1 MALPKRS
8 EVPVNE
14 TWDLTAIYPDKK
26 AWKADMVAVRELVTQ
41 FQNNYRSK
49 LTEAKII
56 IAALHDLETIYQK
69 LSWIEHY
76 AFLPQTT
83 DMTNPEYNQ
92 MLVENDNLQAAITAD
107 LSFFKTEVLTNPVS
121 LLDQVAEIEPQFA
134 PVVRHWKVEKPH
146 QLSPEV
152 EKTLA
157 TLSPTLNSSERIYT
171 TARAADWDMEDFEVD
186 GKTYPMSFVLYENT
200 YQYHPNPEVRH
211 KAHQIFSDTLRKHKN
226 TVAANYYTQVSK
238 EKKLAEIYR
247 ILVYTLGEPPVK
259 FDFEYRDSDNNYH
272 IDQDLTPQTFFEKY
286 VNWNLDDYVSIIN
299 APTDDKPYNHMY
311 TIEML
316 GNVLGEREV
325 RHLNVDMNTFRQVA
339 IKQLESGESVW
350 FGCDV
355 GQESDRKKGIMDTE
369 LYHKDE
375 LFDVD
380 FSMSKAE
387 RLDYSESLMT
397 HAMVLTGVDLV
408 NGTPTKWKVENSWGD
423 KVGTKGFFVMSNNW
437 MEEYCYQVV
446 VNKKFLPEELQKV
459 LTEEPKVLAPWDP
472 MGSLA

>member
-1 MALPKRS
+1 
-8 EVPVNE
+8 
-14 TWDLTAIYPDKK
+14 
-26 AWKADMVAVRELVTQ
+26 
-41 FQNNYRSK
+41 
-49 LTEAKII
+49 
-56 IAALHDLETIYQK
+56 
-69 LSWIEHY
+69 
-76 AFLPQTT
+76 
-83 DMTNPEYNQ
+83 
-92 MLVENDNLQAAITAD
+92 
-107 LSFFKTEVLTNPVS
+107 
-121 LLDQVAEIEPQFA
+121 
-134 PVVRHWKVEKPH
+134 
-146 QLSPEV
+146 
-152 EKTLA
+152 
-157 TLSPTLNSSERIYT
+157 
-171 TARAADWDMEDFEVD
+171 
-186 GKTYPMSFVLYENT
+186 
-200 YQYHPNPEVRH
+200 
-211 KAHQIFSDTLRKHKN
+211 
-226 TVAANYYTQVSK
+226 

-369 LYHKDE
+369 LYHKDK

-459 LTEEPKVLAPWDP
+459 LTKEPKVLAPWDP